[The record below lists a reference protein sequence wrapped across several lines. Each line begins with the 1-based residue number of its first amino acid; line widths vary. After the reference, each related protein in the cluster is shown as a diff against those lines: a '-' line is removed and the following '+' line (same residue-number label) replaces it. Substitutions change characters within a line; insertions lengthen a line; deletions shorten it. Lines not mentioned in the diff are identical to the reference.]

1 MNPQVQALVAA
12 SASFVAITIILCLLL
27 LCSSARRRRTRIDT
41 RPACPSAAAAAV
53 SNSISFDPSIDRFA
67 LPELVD
73 ATGNFAPDR
82 IVGDG
87 SFGFVYR
94 AVLPSGRA
102 IAVKRLDRDASSHGL
117 REFRAEVETLG
128 RLHHPNLVKILG
140 FCVAGP
146 DRLLIYDY
154 LPHGSLDMWLHEPNS
169 RPGPSLPWP
178 ARLAIVAGVATGLA
192 YLHRPSPHKPAVIHR
207 DIKASNVL
215 LGSDFAAHIADFGLA
230 RKLRPADNHVSTTVA
245 GTTGYM
251 PPEYRSGSTAATTA
265 ADVYSFGVLML
276 ELATGLRPNLPV
288 ARGEGSEMGLVSW
301 ALQGVGR
308 GEWAE
313 VLDKS
318 MGRDGVVEEEARLYF
333 KVAGLCCH
341 EQPKDRPDMDEVV
354 DLLTGFKV
362 LEVVTSSGGGGVL

>member
-1 MNPQVQALVAA
+1 MEPTVQVLVAA
-12 SASFVAITIILCLLL
+12 SASFVAITIILCLVL
-27 LCSSARRRRTRIDT
+27 LCSSASRRRLTRIDT
-41 RPACPSAAAAAV
+41 RPARPYPTASD
-53 SNSISFDPSIDRFA
+53 SISFDPSIDRFA

-154 LPHGSLDMWLHEPNS
+154 LPHGSLDAWLHEPHS

-178 ARLAIVAGVATGLA
+178 ARLAIVAGVSTGLA
-192 YLHRPSPHKPAVIHR
+192 YLHRPSPPKPAVIHR

-230 RKLRPADNHVSTTVA
+230 RKLRPTDSHVSTTVA

-251 PPEYRSGSTAATTA
+251 PPEYRNGLAVATTA

-276 ELATGLRPNLPV
+276 EVATGLRPNLPV
-288 ARGEGSEMGLVSW
+288 PGHGMGLVSW

-318 MGRDGVVEEEARLYF
+318 MGRDGVVEEEVRLYF
-333 KVAGLCCH
+333 KVAGLCCR
-341 EQPKDRPDMDEVV
+341 EQAKDRPDMDEVV

-362 LEVVTSSGGGGVL
+362 LEVVSSTGGGGVL